1 MSDPN
6 QPPVNPEGNGVP
18 PQQPNVPPAQPQQ
31 PYGQVPPQ
39 QPNVPP
45 AQPQQPYGGQVPPPQ
60 QPYGQQPQQ
69 QPYGGAGAPAA
80 APLDAASDKQWA
92 SFAHLGGI
100 LWILPSLI
108 IFLVF
113 KDRGQLTNQ
122 ESKEAL
128 NWQITWIIVWIA
140 SQIVGA
146 VLAFTGFGW
155 LIFGLLIPWILYV
168 VNLVFSILGFVKVNS
183 GGTYRYPVNF
193 RFIK

>member
-45 AQPQQPYGGQVPPPQ
+45 AQPQQPYGQ
-60 QPYGQQPQQ
+60 QPQ